1 MQQCNIDFL
10 SFFFRHSNK
19 LNCPHSTVS
28 SCFEFDMCTSKTI
41 KVYYADPTMFV
52 TVKWI

>member
-1 MQQCNIDFL
+1 MQQCNIDL
-10 SFFFRHSNK
+10 CLYSFVIAI
-19 LNCPHSTVS
+19 NCPHSTVS

-41 KVYYADPTMFV
+41 KVYYAHPTMFV